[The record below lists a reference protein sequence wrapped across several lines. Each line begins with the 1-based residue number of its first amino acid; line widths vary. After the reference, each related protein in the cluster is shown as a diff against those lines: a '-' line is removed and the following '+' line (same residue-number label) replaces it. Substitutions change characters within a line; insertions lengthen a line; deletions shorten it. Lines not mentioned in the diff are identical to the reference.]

1 MIASDNCR
9 WDDMSQAIY
18 YVNKNNINQN
28 NINQNNINQN
38 GVDQNSIK
46 QNNINQ
52 SDSSLI
58 DSIIPGQALNIP
70 IGDVLDKE
78 TLLNSLAKVANFPDY
93 FAHNWD
99 SAWDCL
105 TDSDITHLTLYL
117 NGIEKINTEDFNVFK
132 RLIED
137 AYKDFGKPQ
146 LWIIR
151 ATDDSLSRP

>member
-1 MIASDNCR
+1 
-9 WDDMSQAIY
+9 MSQAIY
-18 YVNKNNINQN
+18 YIKKNDINPNAIAQKN
-28 NINQNNINQN
+28 EA
-38 GVDQNSIK
+38 
-46 QNNINQ
+46 
-52 SDSSLI
+52 LI
-58 DSIIPGQALNIP
+58 HRIPKQALNIP

-105 TDSDITHLTLYL
+105 TDSDITDFTLYL
-117 NGIEKINTEDFNVFK
+117 NAVEKINSEDFNAFK

-146 LWIIR
+146 LWIIE
-151 ATDDSLSRP
+151 ASDDTYE

>member
-18 YVNKNNINQN
+18 YVNQN

-38 GVDQNSIK
+38 GVDRNS
-46 QNNINQ
+46 INQ
-52 SDSSLI
+52 SDSALI
-58 DSIIPGQALNIP
+58 NSIPEQALNIP
-70 IGDVLDKE
+70 IGDILDKE
-78 TLLNSLAKVANFPDY
+78 TLLNSLAKVANFPSY

-117 NGIEKINTEDFNVFK
+117 NEVEKINTEDFNVFK

-146 LWIIR
+146 LWIV
-151 ATDDSLSRP
+151 AASDDACE

>member
-1 MIASDNCR
+1 
-9 WDDMSQAIY
+9 MSQAIY

-28 NINQNNINQN
+28 RINQNCINQN
-38 GVDQNSIK
+38 GVD

-58 DSIIPGQALNIP
+58 DSIPEQALNIP
-70 IGDVLDKE
+70 IGNVLDKE
-78 TLLNSLAKVANFPDY
+78 TLLNSLAKVANFPSY

-117 NGIEKINTEDFNVFK
+117 NGVEKINTEDFNVFK

-146 LWIIR
+146 LWIV
-151 ATDDSLSRP
+151 AASDDACE

>member
-1 MIASDNCR
+1 
-9 WDDMSQAIY
+9 MSQAIY
-18 YVNKNNINQN
+18 YIKKNDV
-28 NINQNNINQN
+28 NQN
-38 GVDQNSIK
+38 GIAQKDEA
-46 QNNINQ
+46 
-52 SDSSLI
+52 LI
-58 DSIIPGQALNIP
+58 HRIPKHATNIP

-105 TDSDITHLTLYL
+105 TDSDIAHLTLYL
-117 NGIEKINTEDFNVFK
+117 NGVEKINTEDFNVFK

-146 LWIIR
+146 LWIV
-151 ATDDSLSRP
+151 AASDDACE

>member
-1 MIASDNCR
+1 
-9 WDDMSQAIY
+9 MSQAIY
-18 YVNKNNINQN
+18 YVNQNSINQNSINQSNINQN
-28 NINQNNINQN
+28 CINQNQN
-38 GVDQNSIK
+38 GVD

-52 SDSSLI
+52 SDSALI
-58 DSIIPGQALNIP
+58 NSIPEQALNIP
-70 IGDVLDKE
+70 IGNVLDKE
-78 TLLNSLAKVANFPDY
+78 TLLNSLAKVANFPSY

-117 NGIEKINTEDFNVFK
+117 NGVEKINTEDFNVFK

-146 LWIIR
+146 LWIV
-151 ATDDSLSRP
+151 AASDDACE

>member
-1 MIASDNCR
+1 
-9 WDDMSQAIY
+9 MSQAIY
-18 YVNKNNINQN
+18 YVSKNNINQN
-28 NINQNNINQN
+28 RINQNCINQN

-52 SDSSLI
+52 SDSALI
-58 DSIIPGQALNIP
+58 DSIPEQALNIP
-70 IGDVLDKE
+70 IGNVLDKE

-117 NGIEKINTEDFNVFK
+117 NGVEKINTEDFNVFK

-146 LWIIR
+146 LWIV
-151 ATDDSLSRP
+151 AASDDACE

>member
-9 WDDMSQAIY
+9 WTDMSQAIY
-18 YVNKNNINQN
+18 YVNKNNINQS
-28 NINQNNINQN
+28 NINQNCINQNQN

-52 SDSSLI
+52 SDSALI
-58 DSIIPGQALNIP
+58 NSIPEQALNIP
-70 IGDVLDKE
+70 IGNVLDKE
-78 TLLNSLAKVANFPDY
+78 TLLNSLAKVANFPSY

-117 NGIEKINTEDFNVFK
+117 NGVEKINTEDFNVFK

-146 LWIIR
+146 LWIV
-151 ATDDSLSRP
+151 AASDDACE

>member
-1 MIASDNCR
+1 MN
-9 WDDMSQAIY
+9 QAIY
-18 YVNKNNINQN
+18 YIKKNDVNQN
-28 NINQNNINQN
+28 AIAQN

-52 SDSSLI
+52 SDSSLT
-58 DSIIPGQALNIP
+58 DSIPKQALNIP
-70 IGDVLDKE
+70 IDDVLNKE
-78 TLLNSLAKVANFPDY
+78 TLLHGLATAANFPSY

-117 NGIEKINTEDFNVFK
+117 NGIEKINSEDFNAFK

-146 LWIIR
+146 LWIIE
-151 ATDDSLSRP
+151 ASDDTYA

>member
-1 MIASDNCR
+1 
-9 WDDMSQAIY
+9 MSQAIY

-28 NINQNNINQN
+28 RINQNRINQNCINQN
-38 GVDQNSIK
+38 GVDQN
-46 QNNINQ
+46 NINQ
-52 SDSSLI
+52 SDSALI
-58 DSIIPGQALNIP
+58 DSIPEQALNIP
-70 IGDVLDKE
+70 IGDVLDKK
-78 TLLNSLAKVANFPDY
+78 TLLASLAKVANFPSY

-117 NGIEKINTEDFNVFK
+117 NGVEKINTEDFNVFK

-146 LWIIR
+146 LWIV
-151 ATDDSLSRP
+151 AASDDACE

>member
-1 MIASDNCR
+1 
-9 WDDMSQAIY
+9 MSQAIY
-18 YVNKNNINQN
+18 YVNKNQINQSNINQN
-28 NINQNNINQN
+28 RINQNCINQN

-46 QNNINQ
+46 QNKINQ
-52 SDSSLI
+52 SDSALI
-58 DSIIPGQALNIP
+58 DNIPEQALNIP
-70 IGDVLDKE
+70 IGNVLDKE
-78 TLLNSLAKVANFPDY
+78 TLLNSLAKVANFPSY

-146 LWIIR
+146 LWIV
-151 ATDDSLSRP
+151 AASDDACE

>member
-28 NINQNNINQN
+28 NINQNRTNQNCINQN
-38 GVDQNSIK
+38 GVDQN
-46 QNNINQ
+46 NINQ
-52 SDSSLI
+52 SDSALI
-58 DSIIPGQALNIP
+58 DSIPEQALNIP

-117 NGIEKINTEDFNVFK
+117 NGVEKINTEDFNVFK

-146 LWIIR
+146 LWIV
-151 ATDDSLSRP
+151 AASDDACE

>member
-1 MIASDNCR
+1 MN
-9 WDDMSQAIY
+9 QAIY
-18 YVNKNNINQN
+18 YIKKNDVNQN
-28 NINQNNINQN
+28 AIAQKDEAFINA
-38 GVDQNSIK
+38 
-46 QNNINQ
+46 
-52 SDSSLI
+52 
-58 DSIIPGQALNIP
+58 IPKHALNIP

-105 TDSDITHLTLYL
+105 TDSDITDFTLYL
-117 NGIEKINTEDFNVFK
+117 NAVEKINSEDFNAFK

-146 LWIIR
+146 LWIIE
-151 ATDDSLSRP
+151 ASDDTYA

>member
-1 MIASDNCR
+1 
-9 WDDMSQAIY
+9 MSQAIY

-28 NINQNNINQN
+28 RINQNCINQN
-38 GVDQNSIK
+38 GVDQN
-46 QNNINQ
+46 NINQ
-52 SDSSLI
+52 SDSALI
-58 DSIIPGQALNIP
+58 NSIPKQALNIP
-70 IGDVLDKE
+70 IGNVLDKE
-78 TLLNSLAKVANFPDY
+78 TLLNSLAKVANFPSY

-117 NGIEKINTEDFNVFK
+117 NGVEKINTEDFNVFK

-146 LWIIR
+146 LWIV
-151 ATDDSLSRP
+151 AASDDACE

>member
-1 MIASDNCR
+1 
-9 WDDMSQAIY
+9 MSQAIY
-18 YVNKNNINQN
+18 YVNKNQINQSN
-28 NINQNNINQN
+28 TNQNCINQN

-46 QNNINQ
+46 KNKINQ
-52 SDSSLI
+52 SDSALI
-58 DSIIPGQALNIP
+58 DSIPEQALNIP

-78 TLLNSLAKVANFPDY
+78 TLLNSLAKVANFPSY

-117 NGIEKINTEDFNVFK
+117 NGVEKINTEDFNVFK

-146 LWIIR
+146 LWIV
-151 ATDDSLSRP
+151 AASDDACE

>member
-1 MIASDNCR
+1 
-9 WDDMSQAIY
+9 MSQAIY
-18 YVNKNNINQN
+18 YVNKNQINQSN
-28 NINQNNINQN
+28 TNQNCINQN

-58 DSIIPGQALNIP
+58 DSIPEQALNIP

-78 TLLNSLAKVANFPDY
+78 TLLNSLAKVANFPSY

-117 NGIEKINTEDFNVFK
+117 NGVEKINTEDFNVFK

-137 AYKDFGKPQ
+137 AFKDFGKPQ
-146 LWIIR
+146 LWIV
-151 ATDDSLSRP
+151 AASDDACE

>member
-1 MIASDNCR
+1 
-9 WDDMSQAIY
+9 MSQAIY
-18 YVNKNNINQN
+18 YVNKNNINQS
-28 NINQNNINQN
+28 NINQNCINQNQN
-38 GVDQNSIK
+38 GVD

-58 DSIIPGQALNIP
+58 DSIPEQALNIP

-117 NGIEKINTEDFNVFK
+117 NGVEKINTEDFNVFK

-146 LWIIR
+146 LWIV
-151 ATDDSLSRP
+151 AASDDACE